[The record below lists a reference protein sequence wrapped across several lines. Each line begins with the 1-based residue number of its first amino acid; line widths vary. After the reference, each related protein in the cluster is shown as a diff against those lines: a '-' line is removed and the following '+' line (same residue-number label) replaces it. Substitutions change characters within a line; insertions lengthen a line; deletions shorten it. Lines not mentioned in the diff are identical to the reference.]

1 MSNFNK
7 KLNAGK
13 YYSFFLENQSFEV
26 DKNKK
31 NYFIKLKR
39 VSNAFFSPK

>member
-26 DKNKK
+26 DKN
-31 NYFIKLKR
+31 
-39 VSNAFFSPK
+39 